1 MFYLY
6 THLLL
11 ISHSTLLER
20 SYHNMAIGRIPEP
33 GTGIPESIIAAKG
46 DLLTGTANDTPAV
59 LTVGANGT
67 TLVADSGE
75 ATGLKWATPSSG
87 GMTLISTTTL
97 TGASTTLSSI
107 PQTYNYLYLVIFGV
121 TNATANGSLR
131 IDANGSNILGQGW
144 GRTAITAVDTNL
156 DDRIYAGQANNGDIL
171 RTSADNVFL
180 TRIYN
185 YTSATNFKNF
195 DTVGYFIN
203 GSSVKTPGA
212 AWGGLSTN
220 SAITS
225 IVLRQSGGNFSTGTA
240 LLYGVK

>member
-1 MFYLY
+1 MTVGRLPNVEGG
-6 THLLL
+6 
-11 ISHSTLLER
+11 IQPTLLTTAGDIMYASSASNPDR
-20 SYHNMAIGRIPEP
+20 L
-33 GTGIPESIIAAKG
+33 GI
-46 DLLTGTANDTPAV
+46 GTASQILAV
-59 LTVGANGT
+59 NSGAT
-67 TLVADSGE
+67 APE
-75 ATGLKWATPSSG
+75 WITPSSG

-131 IDANGSNILGQGW
+131 IDANGSNILGQVW
-144 GRTAITAVDTNL
+144 GRSDPTSVNVSL
-156 DDRIYAGQANNGDIL
+156 DDRIYAGQATNGDIL

>member
-1 MFYLY
+1 
-6 THLLL
+6 
-11 ISHSTLLER
+11 
-20 SYHNMAIGRIPEP
+20 MAAGL
-33 GTGIPESIIAAKG
+33 GFKDFVTGE
-46 DLLTGTANDTPAV
+46 V
-59 LTVGANGT
+59 LTAGDVDGYLMQGVWVFADAAARTAAVTSPQEGNMSFLKDTNSTEYYSGSAWAAVGG
-67 TLVADSGE
+67 G
-75 ATGLKWATPSSG
+75 G

-131 IDANGSNILGQGW
+131 IDANGSNILGQVW
-144 GRTAITAVDTNL
+144 GRSDPTTVNVSL
-156 DDRIYAGQANNGDIL
+156 DDRIYAGQATNGDIL

-185 YTSATNFKNF
+185 YTSTTNFKNF